1 MDEKSKELIT
11 KIESDYENVKPIII
25 ANEMQY
31 KEMDNILA
39 QIKKRYNELEAKRKE
54 MIKPITEAGKK
65 INGLFSRPKEILKK
79 AERTI
84 KDSLLDYRNRITET
98 NRKIQEELNK
108 KAEEERRKLEER
120 ARKAEDNG
128 KEEKAELLR
137 IQAETIVAP
146 IVNNRIE
153 LNNSTV
159 AKWWKFE
166 IENEKIIPREYLM
179 IDTVKIGKIVRASGG
194 TLSIPGV
201 RIYYTEDVRMR

>member
-54 MIKPITEAGKK
+54 TIKPITEAGKK
-65 INGLFSRPKEILKK
+65 INGLFSRPKEILEK

-201 RIYYTEDVRMR
+201 RIYYIEDVRMR